1 MLEIDSP
8 IFSFQWFC
16 LLTFATDLDPLVG
29 KKDAFVLMQL
39 VHHIA
44 LKKSIFLQA
53 KKVGLGSFRREKIYS
68 LAGKQTK
75 IFFV

>member
-39 VHHIA
+39 VHQNINF
-44 LKKSIFLQA
+44 SPG
-53 KKVGLGSFRREKIYS
+53 KKVDLRSFHREKIYI

-75 IFFV
+75 NFIVLLVL